1 MKKWFKG
8 WSSPSPSA
16 SPTPSNRASD
26 ASPDLFLEHDTDKDH
41 HDHETDVESDPNSL
55 LNAFAVR
62 TRSAPLKQLFRIVTG
77 RSGTP
82 ASDTSESRDAERDHE
97 RDSERD
103 GAKENAFGRHA
114 YTLDPVEIATVTPVD
129 AHAETAMTQND
140 PFPSLTD
147 DDAVISTVSID
158 PIQMK
163 AIPQPEYATPHQHS
177 LPRSRTA
184 SPSELEYKR
193 PINPVQLRRASMP
206 ANTSYSYSESA
217 SVAASATT
225 SFIVRT
231 TSDFISPIATVIRR
245 HSLMG
250 VHPSSLPINT
260 MPHTS
265 SSNASYLDAALSNNT
280 NTADDDTLVESIAIQ
295 TSPTALKRIPSSLLV
310 SPDTR
315 TPEEAHSKSPSPEAT
330 PLSPIHAAN
339 SVLQDVAL
347 EHNISSTESLSTAAA
362 TETATELIPDSIQ
375 EYFTR
380 SENVSEGT
388 DREDSASSDSVSE
401 TGVVLQDSTID
412 FLIPA
417 QSFNNNAAS
426 VLEKKAAVE
435 KVDVSPAVEVPVYVV
450 VETETVT
457 TTTVIENV
465 SSIPKSEER
474 FKQDMIVETVEIQT
488 VEVTLDISPVGGE
501 DVAIESIA
509 RAAEP
514 STSTETEQ
522 MSLPA
527 GDSPVSRDV
536 KSTIALDTVIPSALS
551 ISVSTL
557 VSQSS
562 ELFSPLSDEEYKT
575 PVAEIGPSFDQGPF
589 ARLKE
594 AKSSQ
599 QSKIADSLEEDDEDD
614 LVVRP
619 PTESDIELKS
629 DTASVQT
636 KSDKIAAALQALNS
650 RLTYRTLVGPAEKEK
665 LANYVLDLARPIF
678 YPLLSAG
685 SVETIVSSEAPVS
698 SQKSLA
704 LSRDEFEAVTVC
716 CRLPRNLTY
725 ALHRKIVALNVEDGG
740 RDDGLVSWREFEAF
754 VEGLYRRFNPDMEA
768 LVFEILRTSKTEKVL
783 VPEDF
788 KIFVEDVLENN
799 TAFAFLASSP
809 DFQARFT
816 ETVIVRLFYSNHFHG
831 RNRMT
836 IRDFRTSDIY
846 KVISDIEGA
855 TNSLGLNIPAPFSYK
870 DFYVIYCA
878 FWELDKDHDM
888 YLTLHDLER
897 YSDRGLSHAALARVI
912 ECYGKVPVIP
922 EDAPVENDETN
933 TVVMLAQNRIKCF
946 GFKEFVAFIMAVE
959 DKTSVP
965 GLYYWF
971 RVLDIDEDGLVSL
984 LEIETFWEHQYAKVP
999 EQYTVYD
1006 FFSLIIDLIRP
1017 AGSSITLLDL
1027 KRNAKAAGLFLDFL
1041 LDSRRHVE
1049 NLRRS
1054 ADVSFRLNDEVWV
1067 LEEDE
1072 TDAVSPDDGQ
1082 SDVVSMTRSVQR
1094 RVRLEGWQKF
1104 AERRY
1109 RMLSGTSTDEEDSED
1124 V

>member
-41 HDHETDVESDPNSL
+41 HDHETDRESDPNSL

-82 ASDTSESRDAERDHE
+82 ASDTSDSRDAERDHD

-114 YTLDPVEIATVTPVD
+114 YTLDAVEIDTVTPVD
-129 AHAETAMTQND
+129 VHAETAMTHND
-140 PFPSLTD
+140 SFPSLTD

-158 PIQMK
+158 PIQMEA
-163 AIPQPEYATPHQHS
+163 AIPQPEYAAPHQHS

-231 TSDFISPIATVIRR
+231 TSDFIFPIATVIRR

-250 VHPSSLPINT
+250 VHPSSLPIST
-260 MPHTS
+260 TPHTS
-265 SSNASYLDAALSNNT
+265 SSNASCSDAALSNIANT
-280 NTADDDTLVESIAIQ
+280 TDDDTLVDSTAIQ
-295 TSPTALKRIPSSLLV
+295 TSPTSLKRIPSPSLV
-310 SPDTR
+310 SPDTP
-315 TPEEAHSKSPSPEAT
+315 TPEEAHSKSPSPEPT

-339 SVLQDVAL
+339 TVLQDVVL
-347 EHNISSTESLSTAAA
+347 EHNILSTESA
-362 TETATELIPDSIQ
+362 TETATAGQISDSIQ
-375 EYFTR
+375 EYFTG
-380 SENVSEGT
+380 SANEVSEVT
-388 DREDSASSDSVSE
+388 DNDDSVSVSE
-401 TGVVLQDSTID
+401 TGIVLQDATID

-417 QSFNNNAAS
+417 QSFDNNSAS
-426 VLEKKAAVE
+426 SEKKSAVE
-435 KVDVSPAVEVPVYVV
+435 KMDVSLVEEAPVYVV

-457 TTTVIENV
+457 TTTVIESV

-474 FKQDMIVETVEIQT
+474 FKQDTIVETVEIQT
-488 VEVTLDISPVGGE
+488 VEVTLDVSPVE
-501 DVAIESIA
+501 EEEAAIESIA

-514 STSTETEQ
+514 SSSDESAIPVED
-522 MSLPA
+522 SL
-527 GDSPVSRDV
+527 VSRNVGSDKNSV
-536 KSTIALDTVIPSALS
+536 TLDTVIPSALS

-562 ELFSPLSDEEYKT
+562 KLFSPLSDEEYKT
-575 PVAEIGPSFDQGPF
+575 PVAEIGTSFDQGPF
-589 ARLKE
+589 ARLEE
-594 AKSSQ
+594 AESSQ

-619 PTESDIELKS
+619 ATESDSELKS

-650 RLTYRTLVGPAEKEK
+650 RLTYRALVGPAEKEK

-799 TAFAFLASSP
+799 SAFAFLASSP

-836 IRDFRTSDIY
+836 IRDFRISDIY

-922 EDAPVENDETN
+922 EDAPVESDETN
-933 TVVMLAQNRIKCF
+933 TVVMLAENRIKCF

-1072 TDAVSPDDGQ
+1072 TDAVSPGDGQ
-1082 SDVVSMTRSVQR
+1082 SDVVSMPSSVQR

>member
-41 HDHETDVESDPNSL
+41 HDHETDIESDPNSL

-62 TRSAPLKQLFRIVTG
+62 TRSAPLKQLFRIVAG

-97 RDSERD
+97 MDSERD

-114 YTLDPVEIATVTPVD
+114 YTLDAVEIDTVTPVD
-129 AHAETAMTQND
+129 VHAETAMTHND
-140 PFPSLTD
+140 SFPSLTD

-158 PIQMK
+158 PIQMEA
-163 AIPQPEYATPHQHS
+163 AIPQPEYAAPHQHS

-250 VHPSSLPINT
+250 VSPSSLPIST

-265 SSNASYLDAALSNNT
+265 SSNASHSDAAPSNPANT
-280 NTADDDTLVESIAIQ
+280 TDDDTLVDSTAIQ
-295 TSPTALKRIPSSLLV
+295 TSPTSLKRIPSPSLV
-310 SPDTR
+310 SPDTP
-315 TPEEAHSKSPSPEAT
+315 TPEEAHSKSPSPEPT
-330 PLSPIHAAN
+330 LLSPIHAAD
-339 SVLQDVAL
+339 SVLQDVVL
-347 EHNISSTESLSTAAA
+347 EHNISSTESTAP
-362 TETATELIPDSIQ
+362 TETATTELIPDSIQ
-375 EYFTR
+375 EYSTR
-380 SENVSEGT
+380 SGNVSEGM
-388 DREDSASSDSVSE
+388 DREGSASSDSVSE
-401 TGVVLQDSTID
+401 TGVVLQDATID

-417 QSFNNNAAS
+417 QSFGNNS
-426 VLEKKAAVE
+426 TSSEKKSAVE
-435 KVDVSPAVEVPVYVV
+435 KMDVSPAVEAPVYVV

-465 SSIPKSEER
+465 SSVPSSEER
-474 FKQDMIVETVEIQT
+474 FKQDTIVETVEIQT
-488 VEVTLDISPVGGE
+488 VEVTLDVSPVE
-501 DVAIESIA
+501 EEEAAIESIA

-514 STSTETEQ
+514 STSNES
-522 MSLPA
+522 SLPVE
-527 GDSPVSRDV
+527 DSLISRNVGSDKNSV
-536 KSTIALDTVIPSALS
+536 TLDTVIPSALS

-589 ARLKE
+589 ARSEE
-594 AKSSQ
+594 AVSSQ
-599 QSKIADSLEEDDEDD
+599 QSKIADSLEEEDD

-619 PTESDIELKS
+619 ATESDIELKS

-650 RLTYRTLVGPAEKEK
+650 RLTYRVLVGPAEKEK

-788 KIFVEDVLENN
+788 KIFVVDVLENN
-799 TAFAFLASSP
+799 SAFAFLASSP

-912 ECYGKVPVIP
+912 ECYGKVPLIP

-1072 TDAVSPDDGQ
+1072 ADAVSPGDGQ
-1082 SDVVSMTRSVQR
+1082 SDVVSMTSSVQR

>member
-1 MKKWFKG
+1 MHSFTVDNVEIDTV
-8 WSSPSPSA
+8 SPVA
-16 SPTPSNRASD
+16 VQT
-26 ASPDLFLEHDTDKDH
+26 
-41 HDHETDVESDPNSL
+41 ETDMTHIES
-55 LNAFAVR
+55 
-62 TRSAPLKQLFRIVTG
+62 
-77 RSGTP
+77 
-82 ASDTSESRDAERDHE
+82 
-97 RDSERD
+97 
-103 GAKENAFGRHA
+103 
-114 YTLDPVEIATVTPVD
+114 
-129 AHAETAMTQND
+129 
-140 PFPSLTD
+140 FPSLTD
-147 DDAVISTVSID
+147 DDAVTSTVSID
-158 PIQMK
+158 PIQMES
-163 AIPQPEYATPHQHS
+163 IPQPDQSTPQQQSS

-184 SPSELEYKR
+184 SPAELEYKR

-250 VHPSSLPINT
+250 VNPGSLLISS

-265 SSNASYLDAALSNNT
+265 SSNASYSDAALSNPATT
-280 NTADDDTLVESIAIQ
+280 NTTDDDTLVDSVAIQ
-295 TSPTALKRIPSSLLV
+295 TSPTSLKRISSPSV
-310 SPDTR
+310 SPDTP
-315 TPEEAHSKSPSPEAT
+315 TPEEAHAKSPSPEPT
-330 PLSPIHAAN
+330 PLSPIHMAN
-339 SVLQDVAL
+339 SDLQDVVL
-347 EHNISSTESLSTAAA
+347 EHNISAAESLSTGA
-362 TETATELIPDSIQ
+362 TETATAGLVSDSIQ
-375 EYFTR
+375 EYFAE
-380 SENVSEGT
+380 SANDVSEGI
-388 DREDSASSDSVSE
+388 DSNDSVSE
-401 TGVVLQDSTID
+401 TGVVLQDATID

-417 QSFNNNAAS
+417 QSVNNNS
-426 VLEKKAAVE
+426 VSFLEKKAPVE
-435 KVDVSPAVEVPVYVV
+435 EVSLAEEAPVYVV

-457 TTTVIENV
+457 TTTITENV
-465 SSIPKSEER
+465 SSTPESEER
-474 FKQDMIVETVEIQT
+474 FKQDTIVETVEIKT
-488 VEVTLDISPVGGE
+488 VEVTLDVSPVE
-501 DVAIESIA
+501 EEAAIESVA

-514 STSTETEQ
+514 SSSSDSKQ
-522 MSLPA
+522 MSLPVD
-527 GDSPVSRDV
+527 DSLVAREVVSDDYAV
-536 KSTIALDTVIPSALS
+536 ASDSVIPSALS

-562 ELFSPLSDEEYKT
+562 ELFSPLSDDEYKT
-575 PVAEIGPSFDQGPF
+575 PVAEIGPSFDQDAFTRSEDAG
-589 ARLKE
+589 A
-594 AKSSQ
+594 SH
-599 QSKIADSLEEDDEDD
+599 QSKIADSFDEDEDD
-614 LVVRP
+614 LVVRAA
-619 PTESDIELKS
+619 TDSDIELKS

-636 KSDKIAAALQALNS
+636 KSDKIAAALQALQS
-650 RLTYRTLVGPAEKEK
+650 RLTYRSLVGPAEKEK

-685 SVETIVSSEAPVS
+685 SVETIVSSETPVS

-799 TAFAFLASSP
+799 SAFAFLASSP

-922 EDAPVENDETN
+922 EDSPMENDETN

-1017 AGSSITLLDL
+1017 TGSSITLLDL

-1072 TDAVSPDDGQ
+1072 ADAVSPSDGQ
-1082 SDVVSMTRSVQR
+1082 SDVVSMTSSVQK